1 MADTIILSQKITTCL
16 ALGAAVRCN
25 NNNNNNASKVDQF
38 FPTTHK
44 GVRFN
49 SVVKQSHLSSFLDQK
64 NQRYLRSQN
73 EATRKKKMAICAL
86 PPESPV
92 PIDATSHGQLWDFIT
107 NSSLSGWQVWVGG
120 SAVTALLSFVTK
132 GKWGPL
138 LQLNDKLQETI
149 DEAEKI
155 VDMVEDVAERVE
167 KVAEEAAHKL
177 PDGKLQDAAE
187 YIESLAEKIDK
198 SAEMAE
204 AALEKI
210 EDISENLEAMAE
222 SAKQELKPVTTT
234 VKAKD
239 QN

>member
-1 MADTIILSQKITTCL
+1 MADIIIFSQKITTCL

-25 NNNNNNASKVDQF
+25 INNNNASKVDQF
-38 FPTTHK
+38 IIPTTH
-44 GVRFN
+44 G
-49 SVVKQSHLSSFLDQK
+49 VKQSHFSFLDQK

-86 PPESPV
+86 PPEAPV
-92 PIDATSHGQLWDFIT
+92 PVDATSHGQLWDFIT
-107 NSSLSGWQVWVGG
+107 NSSLSDWQVWVGG
-120 SAVTALLSFVTK
+120 SAVTLLLSFVTK

-138 LQLNDKLQETI
+138 LQLNDKLQATI
-149 DEAEKI
+149 DEAEKV

-167 KVAEEAAHKL
+167 KIAEEAANNL

-210 EDISENLEAMAE
+210 EDISENLESMAE
-222 SAKQELKPVTTT
+222 SAKKELKPVTTT
-234 VKAKD
+234 VQAKD